1 MFTMT
6 LVFFKL
12 DKCEKCGLRA
22 DSTIHN
28 LAWPTKANQGHDFV
42 PVRVATE
49 ESVIA
54 ERKELAEKLKY
65 AIDGLASHEAY
76 EHKSKGIT
84 QWIPSQP
91 LITLQEVVRRLEKEG
106 E

>member
-1 MFTMT
+1 V
-6 LVFFKL
+6 LLKEIIS
-12 DKCEKCGLRA
+12 DKCQVCKLEEFAEVHKKDGA
-22 DSTIHN
+22 SGAYH
-28 LAWPTKANQGHDFV
+28 PFV